1 IENSHLKT
9 AQDQVAKGGYSIIL
23 KPEDSSSAAW
33 FITRTVERYITIYIS
48 QVIPKKIEKSKDCR
62 EDAAERYGE
71 AGKQK
76 RDVRIVQLGL
86 AKKIKNG
93 TSKIVL
99 EKVKEAR
106 AAALYA
112 LKEHMPWTSKL

>member
-1 IENSHLKT
+1 MMYKVN
-9 AQDQVAKGGYSIIL
+9 D
-23 KPEDSSSAAW
+23 
-33 FITRTVERYITIYIS
+33 
-48 QVIPKKIEKSKDCR
+48 
-62 EDAAERYGE
+62 
-71 AGKQK
+71 
-76 RDVRIVQLGL
+76 RIVQLGL

-112 LKEHMPWTSKL
+112 LKEHMPWTDHLPRTPSLPKSTQPLQFHFLSNQCRHTDVESTQHSFLQSNKYRHRSTRPTIMLRGTAIL

>member
-1 IENSHLKT
+1 MMYKVN
-9 AQDQVAKGGYSIIL
+9 D
-23 KPEDSSSAAW
+23 
-33 FITRTVERYITIYIS
+33 
-48 QVIPKKIEKSKDCR
+48 
-62 EDAAERYGE
+62 
-71 AGKQK
+71 
-76 RDVRIVQLGL
+76 RIVQLGL